1 MKKSLKND
9 NKNIEKKEL
18 SDENKNKNEE
28 DNDDNLKYYITLY
41 KLPKYL
47 EKVI

>member
-1 MKKSLKND
+1 MKKSLDND
-9 NKNIEKKEL
+9 NKIKEKKEL
-18 SDENKNKNEE
+18 INENKNKNEE
-28 DNDDNLKYYITLY
+28 DQDDNLKYYIILY